1 MSNAFIVYIKK
12 LKEKL
17 NKRKAEQQRE
27 LANKFTK

>member
-17 NKRKAEQQRE
+17 NKKKAEQQRE
-27 LANKFTK
+27 LTNKFTK